1 MTTDDI
7 TALMVA
13 IVVGVAAFLA
23 GWRAADFVETRIAR
37 RAEARERRG
46 RE

>member
-1 MTTDDI
+1 MSTDDI
-7 TALMVA
+7 TALLVA

-23 GWRAADFVETRIAR
+23 GWRAADFVEARMAR

-46 RE
+46 SE